1 MVGKSTN
8 KGTWERGGVYTQDP
22 PAKIFMSE
30 FGASPR
36 CKRSS
41 VKLAFYLF
49 ALLLKK
55 KIILGL
61 GI

>member
-1 MVGKSTN
+1 MVGKSIN
-8 KGTWERGGVYTQDP
+8 KGTWGRGGVYTQDP
-22 PAKIFMSE
+22 LAKIFMSE
-30 FGASPR
+30 FGARPR

-55 KIILGL
+55 KLL
-61 GI
+61 YSCT